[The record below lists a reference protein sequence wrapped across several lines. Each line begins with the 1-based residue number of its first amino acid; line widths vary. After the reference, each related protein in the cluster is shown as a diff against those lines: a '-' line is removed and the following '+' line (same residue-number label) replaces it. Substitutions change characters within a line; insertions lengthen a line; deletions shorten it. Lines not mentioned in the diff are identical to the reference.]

1 MEICDVAPI
10 SPACMT
16 AGAAGAVLGGTA
28 DTILDS
34 LGQTFAKGAE
44 AVLTAVFDAISGAT
58 RVDLGASYVTRNAA
72 AMASVALVIVVG
84 LFVVQVVT
92 AAIRQE
98 PRGLSRAVVGAGVA
112 VLGTAAAAGITQSLL
127 IAVDQVSD
135 AVARAAGT
143 SIQDAARR
151 LLDVSLLTQLTPT
164 NGGGSVLMIVFG
176 LLFILGATL
185 TLGTL
190 LVRQALIVVAVVVAP
205 LAFAGG
211 TARITSGWVRR
222 WVQVTLALILSKL
235 AIVLVFVVAVGMLGD
250 ATGIGALLSGLIL
263 LLLACLA
270 PWACFKFLEFAG
282 TAVAGEWHRATNGST
297 IAAANQ
303 GRVTAQSLMRT
314 VAPIV
319 GGAPGAA
326 AGATAGAGAGAGA
339 GATAGGGMSAARA
352 TAAAGSAGGS
362 PGSTTTRGREQPSSA
377 TAATYGSPGQSAPSP
392 GAGPSG
398 SAEPRAHASASQ
410 PTNGALR

>member
-1 MEICDVAPI
+1 MEMCDVAPLT
-10 SPACMT
+10 PACAA
-16 AGAAGAVLGGTA
+16 AGAAGAVVGTTA
-28 DTILDS
+28 DSILDGI
-34 LGQTFAKGAE
+34 GQTFAKGAE
-44 AVLTAVFDAISGAT
+44 AVLTAVFDAIGGAT

-72 AMASVALVIVVG
+72 AMTSVALVIIVG
-84 LFVVQVVT
+84 LFVLQVVT

-112 VLGTAAAAGITQSLL
+112 VLGTAAAAGVTQSLL

-135 AVARAAGT
+135 AIARMAGT

-164 NGGGSVLMIVFG
+164 TGGGSVLMIVFG

-211 TARITSGWVRR
+211 TARITSSWVRR
-222 WVQVTLALILSKL
+222 WIQVTLALILSKL
-235 AIVLVFVVAVGMLGD
+235 AIVLVFVVAVGMLGN

-297 IAAANQ
+297 LAAANQ
-303 GRVTAQSLMRT
+303 GRVTAQSVMRS
-314 VAPIV
+314 VAPII
-319 GGAPGAA
+319 GGP
-326 AGATAGAGAGAGA
+326 AGTAAGAGAGPRMGAAG
-339 GATAGGGMSAARA
+339 GAGGGAAMTVGAGVGAGSSGTGSASAAPSKA
-352 TAAAGSAGGS
+352 SAGLQAAMQAAYG
-362 PGSTTTRGREQPSSA
+362 TSSA
-377 TAATYGSPGQSAPSP
+377 SPPASSRPS
-392 GAGPSG
+392 PSG
-398 SAEPRAHASASQ
+398 SGSPLHTSPR
-410 PTNGALR
+410 PTNGAV

>member
-1 MEICDVAPI
+1 MAPL
-10 SPACMT
+10 SPACAA
-16 AGAAGAVLGGTA
+16 AGAAGAVIGSTA
-28 DTILDS
+28 DGILDGI
-34 LGQTFAKGAE
+34 GQTFAKGAE
-44 AVLTAVFDAISGAT
+44 AVLTAVFDAIGAAT
-58 RVDLGASYVTRNAA
+58 HVDLGASYVTRNMA

-84 LFVVQVVT
+84 LFVIQVVV
-92 AAIRQE
+92 AVIRQE
-98 PRGLSRAVVGAGVA
+98 PGGLARAVVGAATA

-127 IAVDQVSD
+127 IAVDQISD
-135 AVARAAGT
+135 AIARMAGT
-143 SIQDAARR
+143 TIQDAARR

-164 NGGGSVLMIVFG
+164 AGGGSALMILFG

-222 WVQVTLALILSKL
+222 WIQVTLALILSKL
-235 AIVLVFVVAVGMLGD
+235 AIVIVFVVAVGMLGT

-282 TAVAGEWHRATNGST
+282 TSVAGEWHKATNGST

-303 GRVTAQSLMRT
+303 GRMTAQSMMRT
-314 VAPIV
+314 VLPIV
-319 GGAPGAA
+319 GAPAGAA
-326 AGATAGAGAGAGA
+326 AGAGAGLSGAPGAGSSGSA
-339 GATAGGGMSAARA
+339 AGGGVAAMATPGGAPSSGGLAGAVQKMGSAS
-352 TAAAGSAGGS
+352 GSAGTGENR
-362 PGSTTTRGREQPSSA
+362 GSTGASGADPPRQAAPTEPL
-377 TAATYGSPGQSAPSP
+377 TASRS
-392 GAGPSG
+392 
-398 SAEPRAHASASQ
+398 
-410 PTNGALR
+410 

>member
-1 MEICDVAPI
+1 MEMCDVAPLT
-10 SPACMT
+10 PACSA
-16 AGAAGAVLGGTA
+16 AGAAGAMVGSTA
-28 DTILDS
+28 DSILDGI
-34 LGQTFAKGAE
+34 GQTFAKGAE
-44 AVLTAVFDAISGAT
+44 AVLTAVFDAIGGAT

-72 AMASVALVIVVG
+72 AMASVALVIIVG

-98 PRGLSRAVVGAGVA
+98 PRGLSRAVIGAGVA
-112 VLGTAAAAGITQSLL
+112 VLGTAAAAGVTQSLL
-127 IAVDQVSD
+127 IAVDQVSN
-135 AVARAAGT
+135 AIARMAGT

-222 WVQVTLALILSKL
+222 WIQVTLALILSKL

-297 IAAANQ
+297 LAAANQ
-303 GRVTAQSLMRT
+303 GRVTAQSVMRS

-319 GGAPGAA
+319 GGPPGAA
-326 AGATAGAGAGAGA
+326 AGAGAGARMGAAGAGGGGAMTVGAGA
-339 GATAGGGMSAARA
+339 SAGSSGI
-352 TAAAGSAGGS
+352 GSAGAAPSKASTGLQAAMQAAYGTSGASPPASSRPSPTGSGS
-362 PGSTTTRGREQPSSA
+362 PLSEPS
-377 TAATYGSPGQSAPSP
+377 
-392 GAGPSG
+392 
-398 SAEPRAHASASQ
+398 R
-410 PTNGALR
+410 PTNGAV

>member
-1 MEICDVAPI
+1 MEMCDVAPLT
-10 SPACMT
+10 PACAV
-16 AGAAGAVLGGTA
+16 AGAAGAVVGTTA
-28 DTILDS
+28 DSILDGI
-34 LGQTFAKGAE
+34 GQTFAKGAE
-44 AVLTAVFDAISGAT
+44 AVLTAVFDAIGGAT
-58 RVDLGASYVTRNAA
+58 RVDLGVSYVTRNAA
-72 AMASVALVIVVG
+72 AMTSVALVIVVG

-98 PRGLSRAVVGAGVA
+98 PKGLSRAVVGAGVA
-112 VLGTAAAAGITQSLL
+112 VLGTAAAAGVTQSLL

-135 AVARAAGT
+135 AIARMAGT

-222 WVQVTLALILSKL
+222 WIQVTLALILSKL
-235 AIVLVFVVAVGMLGD
+235 AIVLVFVVAVGMLGN

-297 IAAANQ
+297 LAAANQ
-303 GRVTAQSLMRT
+303 GRVTAQSVMRS
-314 VAPIV
+314 VAPII
-319 GGAPGAA
+319 GGPAGAA
-326 AGATAGAGAGAGA
+326 AGAGGGARMNAAGGAGGGATMTVGAGASVGSSGL
-339 GATAGGGMSAARA
+339 
-352 TAAAGSAGGS
+352 GSAGAA
-362 PGSTTTRGREQPSSA
+362 PSKASA
-377 TAATYGSPGQSAPSP
+377 GLQAAMQAAYGSGASPPASSRPS
-392 GAGPSG
+392 PSG
-398 SAEPRAHASASQ
+398 SGSPMSEPPR
-410 PTNGALR
+410 PTNGAV